1 MPSQLNRALGRG
13 KRKGLTHREV
23 MQKRHEKR
31 KKKEKRDL
39 KHKKMDLLKEYKRLC
54 KIDTMSKK
62 DTARR
67 VMDIIEEINEE
78 GMNDDKYLRAMDMLM
93 NLHKEEEEKSVV
105 VETTRRVTR
114 PSVSRNLY
122 ETMYYRDFY
131 FDRAGDNRNLFNE
144 AENIINRINEDIN
157 EANRINNVLGDTINI
172 EENITNVRDDIIID
186 NTVRDGWLRTGQG
199 TWRRTN
205 QPDTPD
211 NRTIDTLPTIDD
223 Y

>member
-1 MPSQLNRALGRG
+1 MPSQVNRALGRG
-13 KRKGLTHREV
+13 KRKGLTHHEV

-31 KKKEKRDL
+31 RKKEKRDI
-39 KHKKMDLLKEYKRLC
+39 KHKKLDLLKEYKRLC
-54 KIDTMSKK
+54 QIDTLSKK

-67 VMDIIEEINEE
+67 VMNIIEEINEE

-105 VETTRRVTR
+105 VETTRHVTR
-114 PSVSRNLY
+114 PSVSLNLY
-122 ETMYYRDFY
+122 ETYYRDFY

-144 AENIINRINEDIN
+144 AENIINEDIN
-157 EANRINNVLGDTINI
+157 EANRINNDLGDTINI

-186 NTVRDGWLRTGQG
+186 NTVRDGWERVGEG

-205 QPDTPD
+205 QPDTSD
-211 NRTIDTLPTIDD
+211 IQTTDTTSTFDD

>member
-1 MPSQLNRALGRG
+1 MPSQVNRALGRG

-31 KKKEKRDL
+31 RKKEKREL

-54 KIDTMSKK
+54 DIDTLSKK
-62 DTARR
+62 DTARQ
-67 VMDIIEEINEE
+67 VMEIVEEIKEE
-78 GMNDDKYLRAMDMLM
+78 GINDDKYIRIMDMLM
-93 NLHKEEEEKSVV
+93 ILHREEENTTS
-105 VETTRRVTR
+105 ETSYHRRTA
-114 PSVSRNLY
+114 RNLY
-122 ETMYYRDFY
+122 VPDFRDFY
-131 FDRAGDNRNLFNE
+131 FDRVGDIDRLISE
-144 AENIINRINEDIN
+144 ANGNGEENIIIND
-157 EANRINNVLGDTINI
+157 VTINVQ
-172 EENITNVRDDIIID
+172 ENVSNDIIID
-186 NTVRDGWLRTGQG
+186 NTVRDGWIRTGQG